1 MAQANHMLALTIAAT
16 VHISVLGSFHPVQ
29 FELQPAQGQTL
40 VVESQGRTEVLQ
52 GERTMPLN
60 GPAKVAGRNGT
71 MVRFRLAVSGVAPRE
86 YLGRLEVLHSG
97 SELLAIVEMDRE
109 SAVAAI
115 VEAEG
120 AAGLP
125 FEARK
130 AQAVVTRS
138 YLAGAHNRHQGFDF
152 CDTEHCQ
159 LLKGL
164 AQPASAASR
173 AAVATRGQVLVYKGD
188 VIAALYSANCGG
200 HTKSLAQTKWEGAAI
215 PQPGYPY
222 YSVACPLRGK
232 ASGHGVGMCQLGAI
246 EIARHGYP
254 ARIIL
259 GHYFPGTVIQAAG
272 PAAPRTAPLNRN
284 QISATHAVHQ
294 PSKFRVAH
302 TARPA
307 HIASA
312 APVLSSPRT
321 ARAVHTVSAPG
332 AAVALHPPSASL
344 TRSATLTA
352 SGALT
357 ASVGRGARAAQ

>member
-1 MAQANHMLALTIAAT
+1 MLALTIAAT

-29 FELQPAQGQTL
+29 FELQPVQGQVL
-40 VVESQGRTEVLQ
+40 VVESQGHTEILQ
-52 GERTMPLN
+52 GERPFSLT
-60 GPAKVAGRNGT
+60 GPAKVSGRNGS
-71 MVRFRLAVSGVAPRE
+71 MVHFRLAVPGVEPRE
-86 YLGRLEVLHSG
+86 YIGRLEVRRSG

-109 SAVAAI
+109 TAVAAI

-164 AQPASAASR
+164 AHPASAGSR
-173 AAVATRGQVLVYKGD
+173 AAAETHGQVLTYKGD
-188 VIAALYSANCGG
+188 VIPAMYSANCGG

-222 YSVACPLRGK
+222 FSVACPLRGK
-232 ASGHGVGMCQLGAI
+232 ASGHGVGMCQMGAI

-254 ARIIL
+254 AHIIL
-259 GHYFPGTVIQAAG
+259 GHYFPGTTVEAVALAAPTAPRAAAAG
-272 PAAPRTAPLNRN
+272 RT
-284 QISATHAVHQ
+284 QISAAPAVHSPQ
-294 PSKFRVAH
+294 VARPVHVAGPVRAASTVPAPSPVRTPSPAPTTSPARTISLAH
-302 TARPA
+302 TA
-307 HIASA
+307 SE
-312 APVLSSPRT
+312 
-321 ARAVHTVSAPG
+321 
-332 AAVALHPPSASL
+332 
-344 TRSATLTA
+344 
-352 SGALT
+352 ALT
-357 ASVGRGARAAQ
+357 ASVGRGAREAQ

>member
-1 MAQANHMLALTIAAT
+1 MLALTIAAT

-40 VVESQGRTEVLQ
+40 VVESQGNTEILQ
-52 GERTMPLN
+52 GDQTLSLT
-60 GPAKVAGRNGT
+60 GPAKVSGRNGA
-71 MVRFRLAVSGVAPRE
+71 MVHFLLAAPGVAPRD
-86 YLGRLEVLHSG
+86 YIGRLEVRRSG

-109 SAVAAI
+109 TAVAAI

-164 AQPASAASR
+164 AHPASAGSR
-173 AAVATRGQVLVYKGD
+173 AALETRGEVLVYKGE
-188 VIAALYSANCGG
+188 IIPAMYSANCGG

-222 YSVACPLRGK
+222 FSVACPLRGK
-232 ASGHGVGMCQLGAI
+232 ASGHGVGMCQMGAI

-254 ARIIL
+254 AQIIL
-259 GHYFPGTVIQAAG
+259 GHYFPGTTIEAVIAG
-272 PAAPRTAPLNRN
+272 AHKPTPAGQP
-284 QISATHAVHQ
+284 QISAA
-294 PSKFRVAH
+294 PAAH
-302 TARPA
+302 PHYPAR
-307 HIASA
+307 
-312 APVLSSPRT
+312 
-321 ARAVHTVSAPG
+321 
-332 AAVALHPPSASL
+332 
-344 TRSATLTA
+344 
-352 SGALT
+352 ALT
-357 ASVGRGARAAQ
+357 ASVGTGAHAAQ

>member
-1 MAQANHMLALTIAAT
+1 MLALTIAAT

-40 VVESQGRTEVLQ
+40 VVESQRGTELVQ
-52 GERTMPLN
+52 GERTVPLT
-60 GPAKVAGRNGT
+60 GPAKVAGRNGS
-71 MVRFRLAVSGVAPRE
+71 MVRFRLAVPGVAPRE
-86 YLGRLEVLHSG
+86 YIGRLEVRRSG

-109 SAVAAI
+109 TAVAAI

-152 CDTEHCQ
+152 CDNEHCQ

-164 AQPASAASR
+164 AHPTSAGSR
-173 AAVATRGQVLVYKGD
+173 ASLATRGQVLVYKGD
-188 VIAALYSANCGG
+188 IIPAMYSANCGG

-222 YSVACPLRGK
+222 FSVACPLRGK

-246 EIARHGYP
+246 AIAEHGYP

-259 GHYFPGTVIQAAG
+259 GHYFPGTTIATAASAMPKAGPPNRSQISMTPAAG
-272 PAAPRTAPLNRN
+272 R
-284 QISATHAVHQ
+284 
-294 PSKFRVAH
+294 
-302 TARPA
+302 
-307 HIASA
+307 
-312 APVLSSPRT
+312 
-321 ARAVHTVSAPG
+321 
-332 AAVALHPPSASL
+332 
-344 TRSATLTA
+344 
-352 SGALT
+352 ALT
-357 ASVGRGARAAQ
+357 ASADTGAHAAQ